1 MKKQITI
8 SYQNRAGLKKDYLSS
23 PKITLANHFIKNISG
38 FSIGDK
44 ALVCYSPDQIIITKI
59 N

>member
-8 SYQNRAGLKKDYLSS
+8 SYQNRTGATRDYPAS
-23 PKITLANHFIKNISG
+23 PKITLANHLIKGISG

-44 ALVCYSPDQIIITKI
+44 VMVNYSLNQIIITKV